1 MTPVPVR
8 HAMVL
13 GGSLAGTLAAA
24 ALAPHA
30 HSVTII
36 ERDRL
41 PDDATARKGTPHARH
56 THLLLAGGARALD
69 DLVPDTVATLYAA
82 GARRLGMPNE
92 VLSSSPQGWSARFPE
107 RQFLISASR
116 GLLDWVVRR
125 QVRKH
130 CAVAVREGVEVIGL
144 HGDRARVTGIR
155 VRERATRTETTLDA
169 DVVVDATGRGSRAPD
184 WLAELGA
191 DRVSEDSIDPGIFYA
206 TRLYRPPAG
215 TEHDWPG
222 ISIQPGP
229 DTDPPGK
236 GGVLMPIE
244 DNRWLVTIAGVRGAE
259 PPTDPAG
266 FDEFARS
273 LRHPVIADLIGTAEP
288 LTAPFGFQG
297 HPNRRRHFH
306 RMTPY
311 PAGFLALGD
320 AYCTFNPIYGHGMSA
335 VVHAALA
342 VRDDLRRAQSTWDC
356 RATQARI
363 ARSVDTAWAMAVG
376 QDVRYPHTI
385 GAHPKNGDRWR
396 QRYLDRLGL
405 AARGRPDVAYAWLDV
420 YTLSAGPR
428 RLFAP
433 KMFVDAIRGPNAP
446 VILDPPFTA
455 DEIVVLPAAAASYLG
470 DRS

>member
-8 HAMVL
+8 HAVVL

-30 HSVTII
+30 HTVTIVD
-36 ERDRL
+36 RDRL
-41 PDDATARKGTPHARH
+41 PDGATARKGTPHARH

-69 DLVPDTVATLYAA
+69 ELVPDTVSALRAA
-82 GARRLGMPNE
+82 GAHRLGMPNE
-92 VLSSSPQGWSARFPE
+92 VLSSSPEGWSARFPE

-116 GLLDWVVRR
+116 SLLDWVVRR
-125 QVRKH
+125 RVREH
-130 CAVAVREGVEVIGL
+130 HAVAVREGAEVIGL
-144 HGDRARVTGIR
+144 RGDRARVTGVRIR
-155 VRERATRTETTLDA
+155 DRATRTETTLDA
-169 DVVVDATGRGSRAPD
+169 DLVVDATGGGSRAPD
-184 WLAELGA
+184 WLAALGA
-191 DRVSEDSIDPGIFYA
+191 DRVREDSIDPGIFYA
-206 TRLYRPPAG
+206 TRLYRPPVG

-244 DNRWLVTIAGVRGAE
+244 DNRWLVTVAGMRGAE

-266 FDEFARS
+266 FDAYARG
-273 LRHPVIADLIGTAEP
+273 LRHPVIADLIATAEP
-288 LTAPFGFQG
+288 LTAPFGFRG

-306 RMTPY
+306 RMNPY

-335 VVHAALA
+335 VVLAASV
-342 VRDDLRRAQSTWDC
+342 VRADLGRTRSTVDC
-356 RATQARI
+356 RGTQARI

-385 GAHPKNGDRWR
+385 GAHPTSGHRWR
-396 QRYLDRLGL
+396 QRYLDRLGR
-405 AARGRPDVAYAWLDV
+405 AARGRPAVAYAWLDV

-428 RLFAP
+428 RLFTP
-433 KMFVDAIRGPNAP
+433 RMFVDALRGPNTP

-455 DEIVVLPAAAASYLG
+455 DEIVVLPSG
-470 DRS
+470 CSSGCSSG